1 MSPKGA
7 QLLLEL
13 LINNIKYMMIATWG
27 DILSASF
34 KNIWLGVADFIPT
47 FLAALVILIVGWIVG
62 VIFFKL
68 ISQLVKLAKVDVAL
82 RSAGVEKVIEKAGFK
97 LDAGAFLGAL
107 VKWFFIIVF
116 LVAALDVLGL
126 KEVTVF
132 LKDVV
137 LGYLPQVI
145 VAVLIVLVAAI
156 VAEAMQKLVV
166 GTAKAANMKSA
177 NFAGTVTKW
186 AIWIF
191 AILTAIMQL
200 GIAVTFINTLFTGVI
215 IAVSLAL
222 GLAFG
227 LGGQDAAAKYIEKM
241 KGDISD
247 R

>member
-1 MSPKGA
+1 M
-7 QLLLEL
+7 L
-13 LINNIKYMMIATWG
+13 IATWG
-27 DILSASF
+27 DVLSASF
-34 KNIWLGVADFIPT
+34 KNIWLGIADFIPT
-47 FLAALVILIVGWIVG
+47 FLAAIVIAIVGWIVG
-62 VIFFKL
+62 AIFYKL
-68 ISQLVKLAKVDVAL
+68 IVQLVKLARIDSAL
-82 RSAGVEKVIEKAGFK
+82 KSAGVEKFVERAGLK

-126 KEVTVF
+126 SQVTSF

-145 VAVLIVLVAAI
+145 VAVLIVLVAAV
-156 VAEAMQKLVV
+156 VAEAMQKVVV
-166 GTAKAANMKSA
+166 GTAKATNMKSA

-227 LGGQDAAAKYIEKM
+227 LGGQEAAAKYIEKL

>member
-1 MSPKGA
+1 M
-7 QLLLEL
+7 L
-13 LINNIKYMMIATWG
+13 IATWG
-27 DILSASF
+27 DVLSASF

-47 FLAALVILIVGWIVG
+47 FLAAVVIAIVGWIVG
-62 VIFFKL
+62 AIFYKL
-68 ISQLVKLAKVDVAL
+68 IVQLVKLARVDSAL
-82 RSAGVEKVIEKAGFK
+82 RSAGVEKFVEKAGLK

-126 KEVTVF
+126 SQVTSF

-156 VAEAMQKLVV
+156 VAEAMQKIVV
-166 GTAKAANMKSA
+166 GTAKATNMKSA

-227 LGGQDAAAKYIEKM
+227 LGGQDAAAKYIEKLR
-241 KGDISD
+241 GDISD